1 MKQFLPI
8 AWWLSAALVIALVVS
23 GLGYPFADA
32 LLLGVLFLPGRLT
45 ARYSVPQLSRE
56 KRGPG
61 ILNAVYL
68 ALAILGIEY
77 LSLMLGHA
85 LLLNDGEGVMPGLLL
100 IPPFILL
107 ILTAFIA
114 PEMVLENHLE
124 RLRPYAPSISFVSD
138 RRKITL
144 DPAEILY
151 VESND
156 SEVWIHTA
164 TGDAYR
170 TKTRISQWEAQLDS
184 RFLRVHRSFIVNTM
198 RLDNCR
204 PAHVE
209 IGGMTIEI
217 SRKYREAVRQRLK
230 TSADT

>member
-8 AWWLSAALVIALVVS
+8 AWWLGMLA
-23 GLGYPFADA
+23 
-32 LLLGVLFLPGRLT
+32 
-45 ARYSVPQLSRE
+45 ARYFVPQLSFE
-56 KRGPG
+56 KRGQG

-77 LSLMLGHA
+77 LSLILGHA
-85 LLLNDGEGVMPGLLL
+85 LVLGAGEGEMPGLLL
-100 IPPFILL
+100 NPPFILL

-114 PEMVLENHLE
+114 PEMVLENYLE
-124 RLRPYAPSISFVSD
+124 RYQPSAPSISFVSD

-151 VESND
+151 IESND
-156 SEVWIHTA
+156 DEVWIHTA
-164 TGDAYR
+164 TGDACR

-184 RFLRVHRSFIVNTM
+184 RFLRIHRSFIVNTA
-198 RLDNCR
+198 RLGNCR

-209 IGGMTIEI
+209 IGGTTIEI
-217 SRKYREAVRQRLK
+217 SRKYREAVRRRLK
-230 TSADT
+230 TAAEA